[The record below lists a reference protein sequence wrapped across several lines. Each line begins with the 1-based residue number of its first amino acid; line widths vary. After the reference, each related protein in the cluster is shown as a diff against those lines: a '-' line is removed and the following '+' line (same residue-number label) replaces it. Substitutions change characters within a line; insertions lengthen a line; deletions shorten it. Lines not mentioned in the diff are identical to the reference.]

1 MISRDRFRD
10 LRHVIDEA
18 EHNGATVETGGK
30 PYVHPYFG
38 SGSYFY
44 PTVVGNPPTES
55 LIAQFEGT
63 LFCVLRDSEY

>member
-10 LRHVIDEA
+10 LKRVIDEA

-55 LIAQFEGT
+55 LIAQLEST
-63 LFCVLRDSEY
+63 LF